1 MSPSSSRSHSAQR
14 KARKPTADKPPA
26 TPPVI
31 GGDTR
36 RTFDERPKAPDKPAD
51 ERPAKAKPKPRG
63 RKPIPCHLETEAH
76 ELRPDACDDCGG
88 TALDVVDELFE
99 EKLHVVKEPQRRR
112 CVRRFTCRCRVCGTR
127 TTRRS
132 LPAPYER
139 SKVTCEW
146 LAWFVYQKFWLLTP
160 IDRIRR
166 DRNERG
172 VPLSMGTLVKFVE
185 RAADLLAGVDG
196 LH

>member
-1 MSPSSSRSHSAQR
+1 MGELELLHRDNATLRAQVASLTAQIGALVAELARLNERVSELLAIAQR

-63 RKPIPCHLETEAH
+63 RKPIPGHLETEAH

-99 EKLHVVKEPQRRR
+99 EKLHVVKER
-112 CVRRFTCRCRVCGTR
+112 
-127 TTRRS
+127 
-132 LPAPYER
+132 
-139 SKVTCEW
+139 
-146 LAWFVYQKFWLLTP
+146 
-160 IDRIRR
+160 
-166 DRNERG
+166 
-172 VPLSMGTLVKFVE
+172 
-185 RAADLLAGVDG
+185 
-196 LH
+196 